1 MTDPAREKLREEIE
15 QVYQNS
21 LMRRYWG
28 LIGRGLARLVGKK
41 GEAPLW
47 VSTAIVMVIIQVVT
61 QIILAVLKEP
71 IASSPVS
78 ILNNYPMLIYIW
90 FGTVVFQGLVD
101 HFMMHLKTTLVDA
114 LNLPASEVDVA
125 RWLMLVERIPFQL
138 ALTFLF
144 MTIFAFTTI
153 FVIFSQQGTSLNIA
167 VLIFNILL
175 FSQMAFHVFWIFV
188 IALTFIT
195 WIRNWKFN
203 LFPDDPSRSY
213 VIQTLHQVSSSILLI
228 IALLMALNII
238 LVIPLRLFS
247 QTYLFIS
254 ITVFWVPALLY
265 FALTEGSFSHL
276 VMEAKLDRLT
286 AIQQQIMEIEN
297 TQDMKQKEPAEA
309 VQRLL
314 DLHDRVKTAPTS
326 MINLNSVANLLG
338 SLALPLL
345 AFLLNV
351 FDIWQKL
358 FNTP

>member
-1 MTDPAREKLREEIE
+1 MTDPNREKLRDEIE
-15 QVYQNS
+15 QVYQTS
-21 LMRRYWG
+21 LLRKYWG
-28 LIGRGLARLVGKK
+28 FIGRGIARLVGKK
-41 GEAPLW
+41 SEAPLW
-47 VSTAIVMVIIQVVT
+47 VSTAIVMVSIQVVT
-61 QIILAVLKEP
+61 QIVLAVLKEP

-78 ILNNYPMLIYIW
+78 ILNNYPILIYIW

-101 HFMMHLKTTLVDA
+101 HFMLHFKTTLVDA
-114 LNLPASEVDVA
+114 LNLPASEAAVA
-125 RWLMLVERIPFQL
+125 RWLKVVGRSSFQL

-144 MTIFAFTTI
+144 MTFFAFTTI

-167 VLIFNILL
+167 VFIFNILL
-175 FSQMAFHVFWIFV
+175 FSQMAFHVFWIFI

-238 LVIPLRLFS
+238 LVIPLNLYS
-247 QTYLFIS
+247 QAYLLIS
-254 ITVFWVPALLY
+254 ISVFWVPALLY

-276 VMEAKLDRLT
+276 IREAKLDRLT
-286 AIQQQIMEIEN
+286 AIQRQVMDIEN

-314 DLHDRVKTAPTS
+314 DLHDRVKVASVS

-345 AFLLNV
+345 AFLINV

-358 FNTP
+358 LNTP